1 MSLPEA
7 MIIFEYWKKHPEAL
21 YGIGA
26 YGAGVVENK
35 PKKYAT
41 KQDCEDLVR
50 MVSNAR

>member
-7 MIIFEYWKKHPEAL
+7 MIIFEYWKKHPEAI

-26 YGAGVVENK
+26 FSAGAVEN
-35 PKKYAT
+35 KKYAT

-50 MVSNAR
+50 MVGHA